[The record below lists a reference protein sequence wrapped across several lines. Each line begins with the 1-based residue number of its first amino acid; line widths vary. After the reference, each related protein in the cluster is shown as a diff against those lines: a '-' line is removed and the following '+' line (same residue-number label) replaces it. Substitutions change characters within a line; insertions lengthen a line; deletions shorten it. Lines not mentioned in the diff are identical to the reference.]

1 MTTPTYCTSCGHEL
15 GVGRFCTNCG
25 KPVPGRHPEA
35 VPASDVSPP
44 PVTERA
50 PAPPTAVVPPPVG
63 QLPPSPRYPLFAD
76 APPPAAA
83 PVEPYPTVMRPPD
96 GAGTTSLPPVSPP
109 TVPQGDPDRRP
120 AAGWLPWLV
129 ALVLLALVAGV
140 GGYLLVSSGDDDK
153 ADDRASNEQ
162 TNDPTDPTGDG
173 ATEPGQPDSSG
184 TGGPVADPDPADVVD
199 LTAGVTAEVP
209 AVAGPSRDRANR
221 PVRFVPENMW
231 DGKPR
236 TSWRM
241 PGDGTGETLTFD
253 LGQDVVITE
262 VGMINGYAK
271 VDGPDNWY
279 RGNRRIRAV
288 QWEFDDGTRITQEF
302 ADGQRIQMADI
313 GPVATRT
320 VRVHLLTVT
329 PPGRGAN
336 GRDFT
341 AISEIR
347 FLGAPEGQ

>member
-25 KPVPGRHPEA
+25 RPVPGRHPEA
-35 VPASDVSPP
+35 VPAPDVPP
-44 PVTERA
+44 APVTARP

-63 QLPPSPRYPLFAD
+63 ALPPAPRYPLFAETGSAD
-76 APPPAAA
+76 PQATVARPAA
-83 PVEPYPTVMRPPD
+83 
-96 GAGTTSLPPVSPP
+96 GAGTTSLPPVGPP
-109 TVPQGDPDRRP
+109 TGAPHGLP
-120 AAGWLPWLV
+120 AGAGRTTPRWIPWLV
-129 ALVLLALVAGV
+129 ALVLLALIGGV
-140 GGYLLVSSGDDDK
+140 GGYLLASGDDTG
-153 ADDRASNEQ
+153 DRAGDRAGDQQ
-162 TNDPTDPTGDG
+162 TLDPSDPSGEG
-173 ATEPGQPDSSG
+173 ATEPDQPDSSG

-199 LTAGVTAEVP
+199 LSAELTAEVP
-209 AVAGPSRDRANR
+209 AVAPPSRDRADQ
-221 PVRFVPENMW
+221 PVLFDPENMW

-241 PGDGTGETLTFD
+241 PGDGTGTTLVFD
-253 LGQDVVITE
+253 LGRDVVITE

-288 QWEFDDGTRITQEF
+288 QWEFDDGTRITQEL
-302 ADGQRIQMADI
+302 GERQRIQTIDV

-320 VRVHLLTVT
+320 VRVHLLEVT
-329 PPGRGAN
+329 PPGQGPD

-347 FLGAPEGQ
+347 FLGAPG

>member
-25 KPVPGRHPEA
+25 RPVPGRHPEA
-35 VPASDVSPP
+35 VPASDVPP
-44 PVTERA
+44 APVTERA

-63 QLPPSPRYPLFAD
+63 QVPPSPRYPLFAD
-76 APPPAAA
+76 APPTAA
-83 PVEPYPTVMRPPD
+83 PSADPYPTVVRAS
-96 GAGTTSLPPVSPP
+96 GAGTTSLPPLSPP
-109 TVPQGDPDRRP
+109 TAPQGDPGRRP
-120 AAGWLPWLV
+120 APAWLPWLV

-140 GGYLLVSSGDDDK
+140 GGYLLVSAGDDDK
-153 ADDRASNEQ
+153 ADDRASSE
-162 TNDPTDPTGDG
+162 PTRDLPGPSGDG
-173 ATEPGQPDSSG
+173 SVAEQPDSSG
-184 TGGPVADPDPADVVD
+184 TGAPVAEPDPDDVVD
-199 LTAGVTAEVP
+199 LTADVRAEVP
-209 AVAGPSRDRANR
+209 AVAPPSRDRANR
-221 PVRFVPENMW
+221 PVRFVPANMW
-231 DGKPR
+231 DGKAR

-241 PGDGTGETLTFD
+241 PGDGTGQTLTFD
-253 LGQDVVITE
+253 LGQEVVITE

-288 QWEFDDGTRITQEF
+288 QWEFDDGTRVTQEF
-302 ADGQRIQMADI
+302 ADDLEIQMADL

-329 PPGRGAN
+329 PPGKGPD

-347 FLGAPEGQ
+347 FLGAPA